1 MIRVYD
7 SLLRTTILPVKKT
20 HPMAS
25 SSLKT
30 WQPVRFT
37 LAGTVGEGAQTGFK
51 EGPCAV
57 IILNQPLEQQK
68 DLLIRIC
75 RDEGD

>member
-1 MIRVYD
+1 
-7 SLLRTTILPVKKT
+7 
-20 HPMAS
+20 MAS
-25 SSLKT
+25 SFLKI

-37 LAGTVGEGAQTGFK
+37 LAGKPGEGSHASRV
-51 EGPCAV
+51 EDPCAV

>member
-1 MIRVYD
+1 
-7 SLLRTTILPVKKT
+7 
-20 HPMAS
+20 MAS

-30 WQPVRFT
+30 WKPVRFT
-37 LAGTVGEGAQTGFK
+37 LAGKSAKASCK
-51 EGPCAV
+51 EASCAV

>member
-1 MIRVYD
+1 
-7 SLLRTTILPVKKT
+7 
-20 HPMAS
+20 MAS
-25 SSLKT
+25 SPLKI

-37 LAGTVGEGAQTGFK
+37 LAGKVAEGAQ
-51 EGPCAV
+51 GPCAV

>member
-1 MIRVYD
+1 
-7 SLLRTTILPVKKT
+7 
-20 HPMAS
+20 MAS

-37 LAGTVGEGAQTGFK
+37 LAGKVGKSAQASYK
-51 EGPCAV
+51 EASCAV

>member
-1 MIRVYD
+1 MPSY
-7 SLLRTTILPVKKT
+7 LPVYLNDIIIQQL
-20 HPMAS
+20 MAS
-25 SSLKT
+25 SPIKT

-37 LAGTVGEGAQTGFK
+37 LMGKVGQSACK
-51 EGPCAV
+51 EGSCAV
-57 IILNQPLEQQK
+57 VILNQPLEQQK